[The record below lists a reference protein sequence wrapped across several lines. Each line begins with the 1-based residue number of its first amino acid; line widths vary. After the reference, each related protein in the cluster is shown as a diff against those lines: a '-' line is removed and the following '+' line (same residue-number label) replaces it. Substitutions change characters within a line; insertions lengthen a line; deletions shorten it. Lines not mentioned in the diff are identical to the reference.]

1 MNGMVILT
9 AAAACV
15 FAYAVF
21 IYRKASQVLKS
32 SEKMIDAAVDG
43 VFSEHE
49 FSEERLSKVEA
60 KFYRYL
66 SEHDVQKRQMEAERK
81 NMKQLVADISHQTQT
96 PLANILMY
104 TQLLAESENIG
115 EAERKMA
122 EKTAEQS
129 EKLSFLISSLVKTS
143 RLETGMISLY
153 PRHDNVLSLLA
164 EVYESFAA
172 KAAAKH
178 RYLILDTGEKQ
189 FEQTEE
195 QTEEQ
200 AEENAIFAYFD
211 RKWTAEAIGNLTDNA
226 IKYTEDGGS
235 IRLSVTEYELFVRID
250 VQDNGIGIAEK
261 EQAQVFG
268 RFYRSQSVADRQGVG
283 IGLYLA
289 REIITKE
296 GGYIKLSSKEGGG
309 SLFSVFLPRTEA
321 ARPTGSTENLSA
333 L

>member
-21 IYRKASQVLKS
+21 VYIKASRVLKS
-32 SEKMIDAAVDG
+32 SEEMIDAAVDG

-60 KFYRYL
+60 KLYRYL

-104 TQLLAESENIG
+104 TQLLAESENLV
-115 EAERKMA
+115 ESERKMA

-153 PRHDNVLSLLA
+153 PRRDNVLSLLA

-178 RYLILDTGEKQ
+178 RYLILDTGGKKS
-189 FEQTEE
+189 EQIEE
-195 QTEEQ
+195 HT
-200 AEENAIFAYFD
+200 EENAIFAYFD

-235 IRLSVTEYELFVRID
+235 VRLSVTEYELFVRID

-296 GGYIKLSSKEGGG
+296 GGYIKLSSKEGEG

-321 ARPTGSTENLSA
+321 TRPTGSTENLSA

>member
-21 IYRKASQVLKS
+21 VYIKASRVLKS

-49 FSEERLSKVEA
+49 FSEEQLSKVEA
-60 KFYRYL
+60 KLYRYL
-66 SEHDVQKRQMEAERK
+66 SEQDVQKRQMEAERK

-96 PLANILMY
+96 ALANILMY
-104 TQLLAESENIG
+104 TQLLAESENLV
-115 EAERKMA
+115 ESERKMA

-153 PRHDNVLSLLA
+153 PRRDNVLSLLA

-172 KAAAKH
+172 KAAANH
-178 RYLILDTGEKQ
+178 RYLILDTGENQ
-189 FEQTEE
+189 SEQTEE
-195 QTEEQ
+195 HTEG
-200 AEENAIFAYFD
+200 NAIFAYFD
-211 RKWTAEAIGNLTDNA
+211 RKWTAEAIGNLVDNA

-250 VQDNGIGIAEK
+250 IRDNGIGIAEK

-268 RFYRSQSVADRQGVG
+268 RFYRSQSVTDRQGVG

-296 GGYIKLSSKEGGG
+296 GGYIKLSSKEGEG

-321 ARPTGSTENLSA
+321 TRPTGSTENLSA

>member
-15 FAYAVF
+15 FACAVF
-21 IYRKASQVLKS
+21 VYIKASRVLKS
-32 SEKMIDAAVDG
+32 SEEMIDAAVDG

-60 KFYRYL
+60 KLYRYL

-104 TQLLAESENIG
+104 TQLLAESENLG
-115 EAERKMA
+115 ASERKMA

-153 PRHDNVLSLLA
+153 PRRDNVLSLLA

-178 RYLILDTGEKQ
+178 RYLILDTGGKKSEQIEEDAEK
-189 FEQTEE
+189 
-195 QTEEQ
+195 
-200 AEENAIFAYFD
+200 NAIFAYFD

-235 IRLSVTEYELFVRID
+235 VRLSVTEYELFVRID

-296 GGYIKLSSKEGGG
+296 GGYIKLSSKEGEG
-309 SLFSVFLPRTEA
+309 SLFSVFLPRAEA
-321 ARPTGSTENLSA
+321 ARPTGST
-333 L
+333 

>member
-1 MNGMVILT
+1 MNGMAILT

-21 IYRKASQVLKS
+21 VYIKASRVLKR
-32 SEKMIDAAVDG
+32 SEEMIDAAVDG

-60 KFYRYL
+60 KLYRYL
-66 SEHDVQKRQMEAERK
+66 SEHDVQKRQMEVERK

-104 TQLLAESENIG
+104 TQLLVESENLG
-115 EAERKMA
+115 ESERKMA
-122 EKTAEQS
+122 EKTSEQS

-143 RLETGMISLY
+143 RLETGMISPY
-153 PRHDNVLSLLA
+153 PKHDNVLSLLA

-172 KAAAKH
+172 KAAANH
-178 RYLILDTGEKQ
+178 RYLILDIGERQ
-189 FEQTEE
+189 SEQTEE
-195 QTEEQ
+195 HC
-200 AEENAIFAYFD
+200 AENAVFAYFD

-226 IKYTEDGGS
+226 IKYTEDGG
-235 IRLSVTEYELFVRID
+235 IVRMSVTEYEMFVRID
-250 VQDNGIGIAEK
+250 IEDNGIGIAEK

-296 GGYIKLSSKEGGG
+296 GGYIKLSSKEGEG

-321 ARPTGSTENLSA
+321 ARPTCSTENLSA

>member
-21 IYRKASQVLKS
+21 VYIKASRVLKS
-32 SEKMIDAAVDG
+32 SEEMIDAAVDG

-60 KFYRYL
+60 KLYRYL

-104 TQLLAESENIG
+104 TQLLAESENLG
-115 EAERKMA
+115 ESERKMA
-122 EKTAEQS
+122 EKTSEQS

-153 PRHDNVLSLLA
+153 PRRDNVISLLA

-178 RYLILDTGEKQ
+178 RYLILDTGGKKS
-189 FEQTEE
+189 EQIEE
-195 QTEEQ
+195 HT
-200 AEENAIFAYFD
+200 EENAIFAYFD

-235 IRLSVTEYELFVRID
+235 VRLSVTEYELFVRID

-296 GGYIKLSSKEGGG
+296 GGYIKLSSKEGEG

-321 ARPTGSTENLSA
+321 TRPTGSTENLSA

>member
-21 IYRKASQVLKS
+21 VYIKASRVLKS
-32 SEKMIDAAVDG
+32 SEEMIDAAVDG

-60 KFYRYL
+60 KLYRYL
-66 SEHDVQKRQMEAERK
+66 SEQDVQKRQMEAERK

-104 TQLLAESENIG
+104 TQLLAESENLG
-115 EAERKMA
+115 ESERKMA
-122 EKTAEQS
+122 EKTSEQS

-153 PRHDNVLSLLA
+153 PKRDNVLSLLA

-172 KAAAKH
+172 KAAASH

-189 FEQTEE
+189 SEQIEE
-195 QTEEQ
+195 D
-200 AEENAIFAYFD
+200 AEKNAIFAYFD

-235 IRLSVTEYELFVRID
+235 VRLSVTEYELFVRID

-296 GGYIKLSSKEGGG
+296 GGYIKLSSKEGEG